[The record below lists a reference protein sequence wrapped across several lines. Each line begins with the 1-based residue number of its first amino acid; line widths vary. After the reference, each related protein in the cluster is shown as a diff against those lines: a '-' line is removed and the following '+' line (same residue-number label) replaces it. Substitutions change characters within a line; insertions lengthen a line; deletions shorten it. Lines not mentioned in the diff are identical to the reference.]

1 MLSFHLSMPHMLLHA
16 TFAYLVIS
24 ELFIFSPNIANLI
37 LMHDVLILGANRF
50 WLHRDLNGA
59 LATSETLEE
68 EDELSIAPTST
79 APHSLRNQRLE
90 CGSWRPVIFPTNLA
104 SSKISYP

>member
-24 ELFIFSPNIANLI
+24 ELFIFSPNVANLI

-50 WLHRDLNGA
+50 WLHCDLNSA
-59 LATSETLEE
+59 LATAETLEDE
-68 EDELSIAPTST
+68 EELSIAPTST
-79 APHSLRNQRLE
+79 APRSLRNQRLD
-90 CGSWRPVIFPTNLA
+90 LA
-104 SSKISYP
+104 RGDR

>member
-1 MLSFHLSMPHMLLHA
+1 MPPMPLHA
-16 TFAYLVIS
+16 TLAYLVVF
-24 ELFIFSPNIANLI
+24 ELRIFSPNVANLI

-59 LATSETLEE
+59 IATAETLEE
-68 EDELSIAPTST
+68 EEELSIAPTST
-79 APHSLRNQRLE
+79 SPHSLRHQHLE